1 MSTITCERGDI
12 LLISVP
18 IGEEMRMRLRP
29 VLAMRECR
37 APDPIVSV
45 VPITPD
51 PMVDCNSILVPLGS
65 FESARMGLIT
75 SAYLNTVEEV
85 PVAREYLVE
94 RIGKCPHRLLSQFL
108 GMYRSCPS
116 LGGRSSRSLVDRAGF
131 SNARAAPN
139 RQSLKNPA

>member
-29 VLAMRECR
+29 VLAMRESR
-37 APDPIVSV
+37 APDPFVSV

-65 FESARMGLIT
+65 FESARMGLVT
-75 SAYLNTVEEV
+75 SAYLNTVEEA
-85 PVAREYLVE
+85 PIARRYFVD

-108 GMYRSCPS
+108 GMYRSCPGF
-116 LGGRSSRSLVDRAGF
+116 GGRSPLSFVERTGF

>member
-18 IGEEMRMRLRP
+18 IGEELRMRLRP
-29 VLAMRECR
+29 VLTMRESR
-37 APDPIVSV
+37 APDSFVSV

-65 FESARMGLIT
+65 FESARMGLVT

-85 PVAREYLVE
+85 PVARRYLVD

-108 GMYRSCPS
+108 GMYRGCPGF
-116 LGGRSSRSLVDRAGF
+116 GGRSPRSLVDRAAF

-139 RQSLKNPA
+139 RQPLKNPA